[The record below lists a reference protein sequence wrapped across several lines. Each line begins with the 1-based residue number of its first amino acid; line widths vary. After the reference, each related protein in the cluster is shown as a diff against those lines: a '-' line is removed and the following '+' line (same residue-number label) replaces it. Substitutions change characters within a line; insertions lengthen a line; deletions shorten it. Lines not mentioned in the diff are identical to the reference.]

1 MDATRWQNRAGEAF
15 RLIDKA
21 LLVIANTAMVV
32 IVLTVCWSVWTRYGA
47 RTPMVWAEDVTTLAF
62 AWFIFAALAAV
73 HNRRGHV
80 SIDIVTGMFS
90 SRTQALL
97 ARAGDVFI
105 AVFCLYTAF
114 LCIEQTIVS
123 HTKAHTP
130 VLKLPL
136 SYFYASL
143 VVGFALTGLRS
154 VGYALG
160 VGPAATRD

>member
-1 MDATRWQNRAGEAF
+1 MDATIWQKRAGEAF
-15 RLIDKA
+15 RLIDKV
-21 LLVIANTAMVV
+21 LLAIANTAMVV

-62 AWFIFAALAAV
+62 AWFIFCAMAAV

-80 SIDIVTGMFS
+80 SIDIVTGMFPA
-90 SRTQALL
+90 RTQALL
-97 ARAGDVFI
+97 ARAGDIFV
-105 AVFCLYTAF
+105 AAFCLYTAF
-114 LCIEQTIVS
+114 LCAEQMIIS

-143 VVGFALTGLRS
+143 MVGFALTGLRS

-160 VGPAATRD
+160 VGPASTAD